1 MTENRN
7 NCSRCG
13 KMSFL
18 RSQTTVFILLVVVSL
33 NVSSALLGK
42 MKTNPKILVVGAGA
56 AGVGAATKL
65 LKNGFHNVQI
75 VEAEPHIGGRII
87 GTKFGQSWIDLGA
100 QYIHG
105 ASPSN
110 PVYVMAKDMGLLN
123 DTTEE
128 ESESKGWRVFS
139 QQNKKIDNA
148 FAKQVYEF
156 GENIIL
162 NSYTLKKNYTQGQ
175 NQSMGEYFATKIQE
189 LSTNWSSDP
198 HRSKEVNG
206 IFSLVIKNYL
216 LDIGTSDLQ
225 DVGVD
230 AWHEFGPVEGGE
242 LNLQGHMHRI
252 VENLLRDFPK
262 ENILLSTQVTKI
274 EWNGSFQSSEEE
286 EENQYPVRVLCE
298 GGKEIL
304 ADHVLLTISLG
315 CLKAL
320 ASTLFH
326 PPLPSEKTL
335 AIETLGFG
343 TMNKIF
349 LEYDTPFWE
358 EGVEEINLIWEDEHP
373 GNAIISEPKEWIR
386 FIPWYEVMPR
396 ERRQNLLSTPLP
408 SEKTL
413 AIETLGFGT
422 MNKIFLE
429 YDTPFWEEGVEE
441 INLIWEDE
449 HPGNAIISE
458 PKEWIRFIPWYE
470 VMPRERFNHS
480 LIGMVAG
487 RAAEYMET
495 QSEEE
500 LALNITQ
507 NFREILGNPSIPHPK
522 KVFYTKWHSNPYTR
536 GAYTYRT
543 VGAKGSQFDILAEPL
558 PKDKSLSTQKLQ
570 ILFAGEGTSRNLH
583 STVQGALMSGWREAE
598 RLMKFYQ
605 TPGASAES
613 EEATPGTQ

>member
-1 MTENRN
+1 MTENRST
-7 NCSRCG
+7 CSRCG

-18 RSQTTVFILLVVVSL
+18 KSQTTVFILLVILFL

-42 MKTNPKILVVGAGA
+42 MKRNPKILVVGAGA

-65 LKNGFHNVQI
+65 LKNGFRNVQI

-123 DTTEE
+123 DSTEE

-139 QQNKKIDNA
+139 KQNKKIDTT

-162 NSYTLKKNYTQGQ
+162 NSYTLKKSYTQGQ
-175 NQSMGEYFATKIQE
+175 NQSMGEYFVTKIQE

-216 LDIGTSDLQ
+216 LDIGTSDLR

-242 LNLQGHMHRI
+242 LNLQGHMHQI

-274 EWNGSFQSSEEE
+274 EWNGSFQGSEEE

-304 ADHVLLTISLG
+304 ADHVLLTISVG

-326 PPLPSEKTL
+326 PILPSEKTL
-335 AIETLGFG
+335 AIEKLGFG

-373 GNAIISEPKEWIR
+373 SNALTSE
-386 FIPWYEVMPR
+386 
-396 ERRQNLLSTPLP
+396 
-408 SEKTL
+408 
-413 AIETLGFGT
+413 A
-422 MNKIFLE
+422 
-429 YDTPFWEEGVEE
+429 
-441 INLIWEDE
+441 
-449 HPGNAIISE
+449 
-458 PKEWIRFIPWYE
+458 KEWIRFIPWYE

-500 LALNITQ
+500 LASNITQ

-522 KVFYTKWHSNPYTR
+522 KVIYTKWHSNPYTR

-543 VGAKGSQFDILAEPL
+543 VGAKGSHFDILAEPL
-558 PKDKSLSTQKLQ
+558 PKDKSLSTQELQ

-583 STVQGALMSGWREAE
+583 STVQGALKSGWREAE
-598 RLMKFYQ
+598 RLTKFYQ
-605 TPGASAES
+605 TPGTSAES
-613 EEATPGTQ
+613 EETTPGTQ

>member
-1 MTENRN
+1 MFVVDGRQLIPARSPLRRKDEGRQLFQDTVYPKTLD
-7 NCSRCG
+7 G
-13 KMSFL
+13 SFPGVKQCP
-18 RSQTTVFILLVVVSL
+18 RFPHGILGLGVH
-33 NVSSALLGK
+33 SALLGK

-396 ERRQNLLSTPLP
+396 ER
-408 SEKTL
+408 
-413 AIETLGFGT
+413 
-422 MNKIFLE
+422 
-429 YDTPFWEEGVEE
+429 
-441 INLIWEDE
+441 
-449 HPGNAIISE
+449 
-458 PKEWIRFIPWYE
+458 
-470 VMPRERFNHS
+470 FNHS